1 MGMKKG
7 WQSLSSSTDEPG
19 WRLGAGNAKNQN
31 QMSQTSKK
39 KKDKG
44 FLVKKSFGHLALL
57 MW

>member
-39 KKDKG
+39 KG
-44 FLVKKSFGHLALL
+44 
-57 MW
+57 